1 MHSFILHAVEAAL
14 APPLAQ
20 AAGGAAVVP
29 LADASLAQFQRAAKQ
44 RFLAVLHSPNRK
56 KPLRQKYLRTIP
68 MRFGELRQPALDL
81 SVLILS
87 VRRRLLPANRC
98 CSVFPLLMESVQKP
112 LRPLP

>member
-1 MHSFILHAVEAAL
+1 MRLW
-14 APPLAQ
+14 
-20 AAGGAAVVP
+20 
-29 LADASLAQFQRAAKQ
+29 AQFQRAAKQ

-68 MRFGELRQPALDL
+68 MRFGELRQLALDL